1 MGNSTFEEKLSTKK
15 GLKRPKI
22 GVMRKVIN
30 IIHKKKIYFR
40 KEEKG
45 VLSQHRGG
53 MYGLILSIC
62 TNTYR
67 IVDRF
72 W

>member
-1 MGNSTFEEKLSTKK
+1 MENSTFEEKLSTKK

-22 GVMRKVIN
+22 RVMRKVIN
-30 IIHKKKIYFR
+30 IIHKKNSHFWVK
-40 KEEKG
+40 EKG
-45 VLSQHRGG
+45 ILFL
-53 MYGLILSIC
+53 YGEEIYVDALSIC
-62 TNTYR
+62 TNTYG